1 MNNKTESK
9 KTNNSDLEE
18 CLAILPM
25 LLDFNELEANTQAE
39 IIDEIKIAYHN
50 GLTDVKLASN
60 LYWKFHSITEGD
72 RVVKGLKNKKI
83 YGTAFKDD
91 TDTLKIKLDEPLKS
105 TNETI
110 IELRG
115 GYNKIV
121 DPSLRLNW
129 NFIATNSL
137 QYIHNNMQLLA
148 YEEDAINCE
157 IYFVFHAGSPC
168 EWCET
173 HTGKIVRLLPRKM
186 IDNSIDELSHYNIK
200 DPHTETAIWFN
211 KNNIGLSQYRLCA
224 FPHVEEDY
232 TCNFELQP
240 INAETEI
247 FTKRKEQVEKLKNN
261 IYEAVS
267 SEEYAN
273 KIKEREKDASL
284 PIPVSIDS
292 PDFKIIFGETAEEFR
307 EPTLVETDI
316 IRYKYSIYKI
326 IDEKEFDN
334 KIIEWLKERSQP
346 IPISKKSIEYH
357 ILFKNA
363 EIESKQPTFIGNE
376 IVRYN
381 NTIYKSFSEN
391 RFEEEKNKW
400 SKNTSLP
407 IPVLI
412 DSDDYKQIFIK
423 ALNRRVGEK
432 RVKISGGNSNIYLS
446 HRDHTATEI
455 EKELRKPTL
464 IGENLVRFN
473 NNIYEA
479 VDKKD
484 YNKKLEEWRKDRS
497 RPIPVS
503 RSSTDYKQIIEA
515 AEKREEQK
523 KSF

>member
-9 KTNNSDLEE
+9 KIKNSNLEE
-18 CLAILPM
+18 CLAILPI

-39 IIDEIKIAYHN
+39 IIDEIRITYHN

-121 DPSLRLNW
+121 GPSLQLNW
-129 NFIATNSL
+129 NFIAANSL
-137 QYIHNNMQLLA
+137 QYIHNNMRFLD

-232 TCNFELQP
+232 MCHFELLSIDLKTQEYDKKRGRIERKQLYRTKYVP
-240 INAETEI
+240 EKKDYEINKEE
-247 FTKRKEQVEKLKNN
+247 RKPKKIGDGLMKYNNN
-261 IYEAVS
+261 IYQSVS
-267 SEEYAN
+267 AADAN
-273 KIKEREKDASL
+273 RKLDEWRKDKSL
-284 PIPVSIDS
+284 PIPVQEGS
-292 PDFKIIFGETAEEFR
+292 PQYRRIF
-307 EPTLVETDI
+307 
-316 IRYKYSIYKI
+316 
-326 IDEKEFDN
+326 
-334 KIIEWLKERSQP
+334 
-346 IPISKKSIEYH
+346 
-357 ILFKNA
+357 
-363 EIESKQPTFIGNE
+363 
-376 IVRYN
+376 
-381 NTIYKSFSEN
+381 
-391 RFEEEKNKW
+391 
-400 SKNTSLP
+400 
-407 IPVLI
+407 
-412 DSDDYKQIFIK
+412 
-423 ALNRRVGEK
+423 
-432 RVKISGGNSNIYLS
+432 
-446 HRDHTATEI
+446 
-455 EKELRKPTL
+455 
-464 IGENLVRFN
+464 
-473 NNIYEA
+473 
-479 VDKKD
+479 
-484 YNKKLEEWRKDRS
+484 
-497 RPIPVS
+497 
-503 RSSTDYKQIIEA
+503 EA

-523 KSF
+523 K